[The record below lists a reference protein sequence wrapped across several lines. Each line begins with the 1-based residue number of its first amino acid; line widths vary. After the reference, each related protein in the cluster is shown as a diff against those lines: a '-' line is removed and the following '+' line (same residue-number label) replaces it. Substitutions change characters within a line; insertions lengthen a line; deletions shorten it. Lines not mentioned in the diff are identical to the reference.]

1 MDTTSLQPLIRRF
14 LDPVSGAP
22 VDQEHDEEYRRRAE
36 TARQLLQPERIPH
49 LTREEIAEFLQNTNA
64 WNGVRGKQQFWRRLF
79 GTQNERLPALCETL
93 ADLVRRAEL
102 GLTAADFNSL
112 LTARSGI
119 GPAYLSEILTLRF
132 PERYWLWNKQVR
144 DFLAAQQ
151 VDLKA
156 ELPRGKKG
164 DAGEE
169 YLAAGRHIADVRRA
183 LSAAAG
189 RPVDYLL
196 TDIFVYWVNQ
206 QDRLPDPWA
215 ERIARWLREDLPP
228 ERIQARLEGEA
239 RARALLEAKLGQLD
253 EADLRQFLADLSA
266 DWYGGK
272 TRADRFM
279 PALYGAQINRML
291 ETLPLLNRW
300 IERLWQAD
308 DAALDALLNEFW
320 DKLDVAGAGTSLPT
334 ALLYLRAPEDHSIW
348 LPVMSEGLKLATGF
362 VPGRWRTAEGYR
374 HYNTML
380 NAFRARY
387 QVPPQSLDVI
397 LWKVARTEKGYL
409 VRDADP
415 LVVYGGFSGFAEDT
429 FRFLQEL
436 AANNSEEWMHRDG
449 DANELRYRQVLR
461 EPLRELFKTVGPAV
475 KALDPAF
482 ETEAKFGKVLAVIKK
497 RWPDDEGPYHTHYW
511 GAFYRQGRTKQ
522 TDAQLFVIFHP
533 THVNVG
539 FSVAGAQGSDVL
551 TRFRR
556 NLQQAL
562 QVFLGLLQALP
573 PNVKVRTA
581 ERHGMQEKT
590 TLTVQTLDDLQQL
603 LEPTLIDIER
613 RYPADD
619 PILLQPEFAAEVESL
634 FRALYPI
641 YRFAVTD
648 DPDELADLLPT
659 GEEEAEEPEP
669 EPRLT
674 LSDLS
679 TATFLPPAFLEDV
692 ATLLRDKKQLV
703 FYGPPGT
710 GKTFVARQFARYWV
724 DAAPDAGGAVQVVQ
738 FHPSYAYEEFVE
750 GIRPQSVEGTDGRCE
765 LSYPVKKGL
774 FRRLCDE
781 ARGHPNRYYVLILDE
796 INRGELPRI
805 LGELLYLLEYRDQ
818 TVTLPYSGEPFAIP
832 PNLYLI
838 GTMNTADRSIALV
851 DHALR
856 RRFHFVALKP
866 NPEIVRAYFESNS
879 QPAMAWTADLLE
891 RVNRKLEQDGVEW
904 HRHIGHSHFMCRDL
918 DEVRLRL
925 IWAHS
930 VLPTLE
936 EYFYRQPDVVRAYAL
951 DALKEELGLA

>member
-1 MDTTSLQPLIRRF
+1 VHLAQDVSFRR
-14 LDPVSGAP
+14 GA
-22 VDQEHDEEYRRRAE
+22 VA
-36 TARQLLQPERIPH
+36 ARQLLQPERIPH

-79 GTQNERLPALCETL
+79 GTQNERLPALRETL

-183 LSAAAG
+183 LTAAAG
-189 RPVDYLL
+189 RPMDYLL

-206 QDRLPDPWA
+206 
-215 ERIARWLREDLPP
+215 
-228 ERIQARLEGEA
+228 
-239 RARALLEAKLGQLD
+239 
-253 EADLRQFLADLSA
+253 
-266 DWYGGK
+266 
-272 TRADRFM
+272 
-279 PALYGAQINRML
+279 
-291 ETLPLLNRW
+291 
-300 IERLWQAD
+300 
-308 DAALDALLNEFW
+308 
-320 DKLDVAGAGTSLPT
+320 
-334 ALLYLRAPEDHSIW
+334 
-348 LPVMSEGLKLATGF
+348 
-362 VPGRWRTAEGYR
+362 
-374 HYNTML
+374 
-380 NAFRARY
+380 
-387 QVPPQSLDVI
+387 
-397 LWKVARTEKGYL
+397 
-409 VRDADP
+409 
-415 LVVYGGFSGFAEDT
+415 
-429 FRFLQEL
+429 
-436 AANNSEEWMHRDG
+436 
-449 DANELRYRQVLR
+449 
-461 EPLRELFKTVGPAV
+461 
-475 KALDPAF
+475 
-482 ETEAKFGKVLAVIKK
+482 
-497 RWPDDEGPYHTHYW
+497 
-511 GAFYRQGRTKQ
+511 
-522 TDAQLFVIFHP
+522 
-533 THVNVG
+533 
-539 FSVAGAQGSDVL
+539 
-551 TRFRR
+551 
-556 NLQQAL
+556 
-562 QVFLGLLQALP
+562 
-573 PNVKVRTA
+573 
-581 ERHGMQEKT
+581 
-590 TLTVQTLDDLQQL
+590 
-603 LEPTLIDIER
+603 
-613 RYPADD
+613 
-619 PILLQPEFAAEVESL
+619 
-634 FRALYPI
+634 
-641 YRFAVTD
+641 
-648 DPDELADLLPT
+648 
-659 GEEEAEEPEP
+659 AEETGP
-669 EPRLT
+669 EPRLA

-679 TATFLPPAFLEDV
+679 AATFLPPAFLEGV

-774 FRRLCDE
+774 FRHLCDE

-866 NPEIVRAYFESNS
+866 DPEIVRAYFESNG
-879 QPAMAWTADLLE
+879 QPAMTWTADLLE

-936 EYFYRQPDVVRAYAL
+936 EYFYRQPDVVRAYTL